1 MYQGVRQLPGIVN
14 ILKEHD
20 GQHKTMIEEV
30 FMKPLQVNIAKFI
43 LDNEYVCHANEKHY
57 LGYFFSQNQFLPVF
71 ENKVFFSKSDWM
83 IVLQYNVLYVRF

>member
-30 FMKPLQVNIAKFI
+30 FMKPLQVNIAKFMNMFVTQMKNI
-43 LDNEYVCHANEKHY
+43 IWVI
-57 LGYFFSQNQFLPVF
+57 FSAKTMPVF
-71 ENKVFFSKSDWM
+71 KNKVFFSKSNWM